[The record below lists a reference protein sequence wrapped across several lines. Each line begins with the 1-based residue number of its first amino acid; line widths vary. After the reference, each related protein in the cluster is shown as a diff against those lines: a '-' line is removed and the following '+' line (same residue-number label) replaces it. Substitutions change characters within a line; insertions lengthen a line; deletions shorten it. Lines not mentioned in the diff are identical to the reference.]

1 VNIHLP
7 ASHSSNTDVH
17 QLQRTPAAQL
27 PKPSTASEHVCTPTA
42 NSCSPPIPW
51 VQFKLQLQP
60 NNLMGISW
68 LPTMA
73 FDPSSTTSG
82 AAGAEAVINPTDA
95 PGVVNATF
103 DLSSVVLPDLNHE
116 TTFIYGRNIRLPPF
130 MWISLHPTKMQ
141 VSPCALVASF
151 ETQQQHTLSKH
162 TLHGH

>member
-1 VNIHLP
+1 MH
-7 ASHSSNTDVH
+7 AH
-17 QLQRTPAAQL
+17 
-27 PKPSTASEHVCTPTA
+27 TAD
-42 NSCSPPIPW
+42 SCSPPVPRM
-51 VQFKLQLQP
+51 QFKLQLQP

-130 MWISLHPTKMQ
+130 VWISLHPTKMQ
-141 VSPCALVASF
+141 VGCTVRDLLAADYTEQAHPAWALTMPAVP
-151 ETQQQHTLSKH
+151 
-162 TLHGH
+162 GVV